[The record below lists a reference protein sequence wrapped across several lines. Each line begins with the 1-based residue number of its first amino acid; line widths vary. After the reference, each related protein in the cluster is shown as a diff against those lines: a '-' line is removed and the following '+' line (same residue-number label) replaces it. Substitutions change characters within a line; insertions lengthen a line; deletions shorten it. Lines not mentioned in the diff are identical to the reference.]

1 MTPVKTFSIFG
12 AALMLSSCAHL
23 NFENTLQPMMGQH
36 IQTAFDVLGYPD
48 GVQRW
53 GSDEVFIW
61 TRSGSGIAVIPQ
73 VATTTQSWGATPFT
87 INQGITRPITYGSF
101 GPQTMY
107 GTTTYNQFVPTQS
120 SFVLKLIANAKTKR
134 IRSYEFSGNLVP
146 ARDLMLRMRSY
157 YLTVMRQEK
166 ARQAAAR
173 ASVTSRPSGTT
184 PAAVD

>member
-1 MTPVKTFSIFG
+1 
-12 AALMLSSCAHL
+12 
-23 NFENTLQPMMGQH
+23 MGEP

-53 GSDEVFIW
+53 GDDEVFIW
-61 TRSGSGIAVIPQ
+61 NRSGSGVAVIPQ
-73 VATTTQSWGATPFT
+73 VASTYQSWGAAPFT
-87 INQGITRPITYGSF
+87 INQGVTRPITYGTV

-157 YLTVMRQEK
+157 YLQKMRQQK
-166 ARQAAAR
+166 AQAAALR
-173 ASVTSRPSGTT
+173 APS
-184 PAAVD
+184 AR

>member
-1 MTPVKTFSIFG
+1 
-12 AALMLSSCAHL
+12 MLSSCACL

-61 TRSGSGIAVIPQ
+61 TRSGSCFAVIPQ
-73 VATTTQSWGATPFT
+73 VATTYQSWGATPFT
-87 INQGITRPITYGSF
+87 INQGVTRPITYGTF
-101 GPQTMY
+101 GPQTMSC
-107 GTTTYNQFVPTQS
+107 TTTYNQFVPTQS
-120 SFVLKLIANAKTKR
+120 SFILKLITDAKTKR

-157 YLTVMRQEK
+157 YLTVMRQQK
-166 ARQAAAR
+166 AREAAAR
-173 ASVTSRPSGTT
+173 AAVTTQRSGVT
-184 PAAVD
+184 PAVAD